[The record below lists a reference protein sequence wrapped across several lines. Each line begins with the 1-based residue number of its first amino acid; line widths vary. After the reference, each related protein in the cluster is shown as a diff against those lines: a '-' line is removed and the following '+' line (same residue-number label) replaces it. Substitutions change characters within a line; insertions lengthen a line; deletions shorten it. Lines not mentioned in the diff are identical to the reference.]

1 MLVPHHGGSVR
12 GVLSAR
18 FRGGIGQFEG
28 VFVSFCELSFYSE
41 SIFKTG
47 AKIPP
52 PRNFYFHDCL
62 KSLFLMAVLFF
73 RGFLGSYTA
82 RRFCSRMGLGEW
94 RILFRGDIYPCVCRD
109 LWYSDRQRVRFQET
123 LYEIRV
129 LRFHGGHS
137 SFACF
142 LWGVVDDTTV
152 FGIGCLDPISDGNMG
167 TGAREWRRRGRN
179 GSYTFSDRQ
188 FQGRV
193 PDGRVC
199 PIRAIECDFRFLP
212 SSYPHAA
219 TPTSGHARE
228 DPDTIASV
236 LPPSCRR
243 RGSSDPS
250 RPSDHSHA
258 NPHRT

>member
-1 MLVPHHGGSVR
+1 
-12 GVLSAR
+12 
-18 FRGGIGQFEG
+18 
-28 VFVSFCELSFYSE
+28 
-41 SIFKTG
+41 
-47 AKIPP
+47 
-52 PRNFYFHDCL
+52 
-62 KSLFLMAVLFF
+62 MAVLFF

-94 RILFRGDIYPCVCRD
+94 RILFRGVSSRACAGISGIPIGREYDFKKHSTKFGS
-109 LWYSDRQRVRFQET
+109 SDSKEG
-123 LYEIRV
+123 IR
-129 LRFHGGHS
+129 LSHAFSG
-137 SFACF
+137 
-142 LWGVVDDTTV
+142 GVVDDTTV

-167 TGAREWRRRGRN
+167 IGAREWRRRGRN
-179 GSYTFSDRQ
+179 GSYTFSDRR

-199 PIRAIECDFRFLP
+199 PIRAIECDFCFLP